1 MREESEKR
9 SIAYPVRTIY
19 TSGISVCVH
28 EYEREARGLE
38 FRPIKI

>member
-9 SIAYPVRTIY
+9 SIAYPKHMCVC
-19 TSGISVCVH
+19 ISVCVRGR
-28 EYEREARGLE
+28 EREARGLE